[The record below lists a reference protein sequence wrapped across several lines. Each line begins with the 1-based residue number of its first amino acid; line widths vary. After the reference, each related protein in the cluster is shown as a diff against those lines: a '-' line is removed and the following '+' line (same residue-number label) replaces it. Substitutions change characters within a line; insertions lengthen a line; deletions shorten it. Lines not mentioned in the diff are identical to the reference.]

1 MTRRI
6 GFELLKKVREL
17 DPDFQPGP
25 PWTEKETIVVEC
37 GYSRTARNSKLIP
50 QFGEFHEAY
59 EDARL
64 FQEIFSE
71 ELEDSSEDPQ
81 ELFCAFTYVREET
94 LFLDDLIEQLRAFGI
109 DYIIELQDEI
119 MEYEVRCCSGPE
131 DI

>member
-6 GFELLKKVREL
+6 GFELLKKAREL
-17 DPDFQPGP
+17 DPNFQPGP
-25 PWTEKETIVVEC
+25 PWTEKESIVVEC
-37 GYSRTARNSKLIP
+37 GYSRADSNSKLIP

-59 EDARL
+59 EDSRL

-71 ELEDSSEDPQ
+71 ELKDSSEDPQ

-94 LFLDDLIEQLRAFGI
+94 LILDDLIEQLRAFGI
-109 DYIIELQDEI
+109 NYIIELQDEI
-119 MEYEVRCCSGPE
+119 MEYEVRRCSGPE